1 VKRPAGAVARLGVV
15 LLTAAAAPIVTGA
28 PVHAAASAFAGVSS
42 RTAGVLSVGVS
53 RAVLAEP
60 GITVSGLRQEAGLV
74 EFYLSATDL
83 PAGTALDRVAVA
95 VGDRALP
102 VTSAQISAAQGET
115 TAPRR
120 AVVLVLD
127 TSGSMVGAPIDA
139 AREAARGYV
148 RALPSDVEIGLV
160 TAGAP
165 AAVVLT
171 PTRDRA
177 AAERAVDKLGAK
189 GETALYDG
197 VRAAAGLVGK
207 GEWGQRRIIALSD
220 GADTAST
227 ATLAV
232 ARKATAAIPVDTIAF
247 KTPAA
252 TAGILAGLSRD
263 TGGVAFTVADP
274 AALGDAFA
282 EASGSFA
289 VQLLVRVTVPADLA
303 GQQVR
308 LAVSAAGARTE
319 VPVALAVDTGAT
331 VPLAGVESPGP
342 GPTWL
347 LVLGGL
353 VFAALLGAVL
363 LVVSPML
370 AAAERRRRLTQVDQ
384 FVAAPRKAAVRG
396 ESGQVAAAALA
407 LSEQVVKSANAEGRL
422 ATQLDRAG
430 MRLRPHEWLLLR
442 ALVCLITGLLLAM
455 SVGLGAGVV
464 LGPPVGWV
472 LTSLYHRNRAA
483 KRVTAFRELLPD
495 ALQLIVGSLRS
506 GFSLAQAVD
515 AMARELPDPIAAEF
529 GRALG
534 ETRLGVDIEDAL
546 DRVATRMR
554 SKDLA
559 WAVVAIRVQRDV
571 GGNLAEVL
579 TTTIE
584 TMRERETLHREVSSL
599 SAEGRISAWILLAL
613 PICIGGFM
621 FLTRAEYIRPLYT
634 HPVGIVMSMLGVL
647 LVIGGAAWLFKM
659 IKIEV

>member
-1 VKRPAGAVARLGVV
+1 MKRAAGIPVRFGAVLLAAGAAV
-15 LLTAAAAPIVTGA
+15 AAALP
-28 PVHAAASAFAGVSS
+28 ASA
-42 RTAGVLSVGVS
+42 
-53 RAVLAEP
+53 AEP

-83 PAGTALDRVAVA
+83 PVGTALDQVGVA

-102 VTSAQISAAQGET
+102 VTSEQISATQGA

-127 TSGSMVGAPIDA
+127 TSGSMAGAPIEA
-139 AREAARGYV
+139 AREAARRYV
-148 RALPSDVEIGLV
+148 RALPADVEIGLV
-160 TAGAP
+160 TAAAP
-165 AAVVLT
+165 ANVVLP

-177 AAERAVDKLGAK
+177 AADKAVDGLAAK

-197 VRAAAGLVGK
+197 IRAAAGLVGK
-207 GEWGQRRIIALSD
+207 GDWGQRRIVALSD

-227 ATLAV
+227 ATLAA
-232 ARKATAAIPVDTIAF
+232 ARKATVAIPVDTIAF
-247 KTPAA
+247 QTPAA
-252 TAGILAGLSRD
+252 MAGILGSLSKN
-263 TGGVAFTVADP
+263 TGGAAYTVADP

-289 VQLLVRVTVPADLA
+289 GQLLVRVTVPAELS

-319 VPVALAVDTGAT
+319 VPVTLAVDTGAT
-331 VPLAGVESPGP
+331 VPLTGVTSPGP

-353 VFAALLGAVL
+353 VFAALLGAFL

-384 FVAAPRKAAVRG
+384 FVAAPRRATAPG
-396 ESGQVAAAALA
+396 DSGQVAAAALA

-442 ALVCLITGLLLAM
+442 ALVCLLASLLLAL
-455 SVGLGAGVV
+455 SFGLGAGVL
-464 LGPPVGWV
+464 LGSPVGWA

-483 KRVTAFRELLPD
+483 KRVSAFRELLPD

-515 AMARELPDPIAAEF
+515 AMARELPDPISAEF

-546 DRVATRMR
+546 DRTATRMR

-559 WAVVAIRVQRDV
+559 WAVVAVRVQRDV

-579 TTTIE
+579 TTAIE
-584 TMRERETLHREVSSL
+584 TMRERESLHREVRSL
-599 SAEGRISAWILLAL
+599 SAEGRLSAWILLAL
-613 PICIGGFM
+613 PVCVGAFM
-621 FLTRAEYIRPLYT
+621 FLTRADYIRPLYT
-634 HPVGIVMSMLGVL
+634 HPAGIVMSVLGVL
-647 LVIGGAAWLFKM
+647 LVVGGAAWLFKM

>member
-1 VKRPAGAVARLGVV
+1 MKRAAGVAIRFGAVLLAAGAAV
-15 LLTAAAAPIVTGA
+15 AAALP
-28 PVHAAASAFAGVSS
+28 ASA
-42 RTAGVLSVGVS
+42 
-53 RAVLAEP
+53 AEP
-60 GITVSGLRQEAGLV
+60 GITISGLRQEAGLV
-74 EFYLSATDL
+74 EFYLSAQDL
-83 PAGTALDRVAVA
+83 PAGTALDRVGVT
-95 VGDRALP
+95 VGERALP
-102 VTSAQISAAQGET
+102 VTSEQISVAQGA

-127 TSGSMVGAPIDA
+127 TSGSMAGAPLTA
-139 AREAARGYV
+139 ARAAARRYV
-148 RALPSDVEIGLV
+148 QALPADVEIAVV

-165 AAVVLT
+165 AVVVLP

-177 AAERAVDKLGAK
+177 AAGRALDRLAAK

-207 GEWGQRRIIALSD
+207 GEWGQRRIVALSD
-220 GADTAST
+220 GADTASK

-232 ARKATAAIPVDTIAF
+232 ARRAAAAIPVDTIAF
-247 KTPAA
+247 TTPAA
-252 TAGILAGLSRD
+252 TANILAGLSKE
-263 TGGVAFTVADP
+263 TGGTAYTVADP
-274 AALGDAFA
+274 AALGVAF
-282 EASGSFA
+282 EVASGSFA
-289 VQLLVRVTVPADLA
+289 AQLLVRVTVPADLA
-303 GQQVR
+303 GQEVR
-308 LAVSAAGARTE
+308 FAVSAAGARTE
-319 VPVALAVDTGAT
+319 VPVSLAVDTGAT
-331 VPLAGVESPGP
+331 VPLVGVDSPGP

-353 VFAALLGAVL
+353 VFAALLGAFL

-384 FVAAPRKAAVRG
+384 FVAAPRRAAAQAD
-396 ESGQVAAAALA
+396 STGQVAGAALA
-407 LSEQVVKSANAEGRL
+407 LSEQVMKSANAEGRL

-455 SVGLGAGVV
+455 SAGLGVGVV
-464 LGPPVGWV
+464 FGPPVGWV

-483 KRVTAFRELLPD
+483 KRVSAFRELLPD

-599 SAEGRISAWILLAL
+599 SAEGRLSAWILLAL
-613 PICIGGFM
+613 PVGIGGFM

-634 HPVGIVMSMLGVL
+634 HPAGIVMSVLGVL
-647 LVIGGAAWLFKM
+647 LVIGGGFWLLKM